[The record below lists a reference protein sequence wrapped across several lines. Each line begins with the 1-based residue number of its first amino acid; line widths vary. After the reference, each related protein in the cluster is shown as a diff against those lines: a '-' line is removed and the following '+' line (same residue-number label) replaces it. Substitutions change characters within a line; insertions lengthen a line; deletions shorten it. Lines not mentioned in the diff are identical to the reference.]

1 MTNIWHKIIGLMTN
15 TLFQAAI
22 CWLSIM
28 AMLMAVTSDFWMLF
42 FSGCLVALGLI
53 QSARIYLLEKELLRI
68 ESARNRIRL
77 KSSKGKR

>member
-1 MTNIWHKIIGLMTN
+1 MTSMWHKIIGLMTN

-28 AMLMAVTSDFWMLF
+28 AMLMIVTSDFWMLF

-53 QSARIYLLEKELLRI
+53 QSVRIHLLEKELLRT
-68 ESARNRIRL
+68 ESARNRLRR
-77 KSSKGKR
+77 KSPKGKR